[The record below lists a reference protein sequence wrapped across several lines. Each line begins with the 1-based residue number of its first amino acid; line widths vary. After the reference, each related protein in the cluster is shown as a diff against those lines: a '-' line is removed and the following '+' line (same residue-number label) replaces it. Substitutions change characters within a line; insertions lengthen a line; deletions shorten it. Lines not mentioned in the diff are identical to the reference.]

1 MATLV
6 SAIVTKARLRLTES
20 TAAYWSD
27 NELADICIDGIRD
40 LWRRLNDLYK
50 NYFVTIDET
59 NMSIAANGSQLTGVP
74 ADVFRIVSIE
84 PRVLGDSNP
93 NPGLI
98 FKPRDWNDPD
108 FVRARASTPREPN
121 NVVVFYDV
129 WTQGPPVAAPVI
141 RTAPR
146 LSSAV
151 LLTVVYN
158 QTLGTLTS
166 ASTNPVPGESDNAL
180 VAWTVAY
187 ARAKEREDRAPDPEW
202 LAIYGTEKTNLVQQL
217 TPRQIQEPQVVHGLF
232 EEDWDG
238 WD

>member
-1 MATLV
+1 MATLI
-6 SAIVTKARLRLTES
+6 SAIVTKSRLRLTET
-20 TAAYWSD
+20 TAAYWTD
-27 NELADICIDGIRD
+27 DELAGICIDGVRD

-59 NMSIAANGSQLTGVP
+59 NVSLAASANQLAGVP
-74 ADVFRIVSIE
+74 ADLFRVVSIE
-84 PRVLGDSNP
+84 PRVLGESNP

-98 FKPRDWNDPD
+98 FKPMDYNDPR
-108 FVRARASTPREPN
+108 FINARAQRTREPN

-141 RTAPR
+141 RTAPK

-158 QTLGTLTS
+158 QTLGALTS
-166 ASTNPVPGESDNAL
+166 ASTNPIPGESDNAL

-202 LAIYGTEKTNLVQQL
+202 LAIYGTEKTNLTQQL
-217 TPRQIQEPQVVHGLF
+217 TPRQIQEPTVVLGMF
-232 EEDWDG
+232 EGESDED
-238 WD
+238 

>member
-1 MATLV
+1 MATLI

-20 TAAYWSD
+20 SAAYWTD
-27 NELADICIDGIRD
+27 NELADITIDGVRD

-59 NMSIAANGSQLTGVP
+59 TMSLAANATALTGVP
-74 ADVFRIVSIE
+74 TDLFRVVTIE

-98 FKPRDWNDPD
+98 FKPRDYNDPD
-108 FVRARASTPREPN
+108 FVRARAATAREPN

-129 WTQGPPVAAPVI
+129 FSQGPPVAAPTIV
-141 RTAPR
+141 TAPK

-151 LLTVVYN
+151 LLRVVYN
-158 QTLGTLTS
+158 QTLGALTS
-166 ASTNPVPGESDNAL
+166 ASANPIPGESDNAL

-217 TPRQIQEPQVVHGLF
+217 TPRQIQEPSYARGMF
-232 EEDWDG
+232 EDDWG
-238 WD
+238 EG